1 MDYETLVFTK
11 SGCVFARS
19 HSVCVSATVTLP
31 KKQPKTTGLSL
42 RSVKDFCGKAFH
54 RLLFIAM
61 PSFDHFYNHPKTS
74 QIFFFLRKFWVSL
87 FLITVF
93 FSSLSVL
100 RFLFFVWSGCN
111 ITGFGLTIKIA
122 KLASQ
127 LLLVAAPLFD
137 RYYEHHKI
145 SRIAFVHFSH
155 PKFLIFNG

>member
-1 MDYETLVFTK
+1 MRRWFLRKAGVSSLAAIRFVLAQQWLSQK
-11 SGCVFARS
+11 NNQRQQ
-19 HSVCVSATVTLP
+19 VCLWEVW
-31 KKQPKTTGLSL
+31 
-42 RSVKDFCGKAFH
+42 
-54 RLLFIAM
+54 
-61 PSFDHFYNHPKTS
+61 KTS
-74 QIFFFLRKFWVSL
+74 VEKHFIGYYSLQCLRLITFTTIQKRCKYFFFLRKFWVSL

-137 RYYEHHKI
+137 RYYKHHKI